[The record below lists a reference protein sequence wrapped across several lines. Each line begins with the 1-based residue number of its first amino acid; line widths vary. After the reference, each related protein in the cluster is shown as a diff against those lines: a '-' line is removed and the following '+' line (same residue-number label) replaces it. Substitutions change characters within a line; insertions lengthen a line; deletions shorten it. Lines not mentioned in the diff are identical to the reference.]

1 MNQYLSLYTFL
12 LVETSLENPDQYT
25 SYFCPSP
32 SFFFPFP
39 FRNTHCFISL
49 CIEMHWHSRVLIS
62 LVSLSLPPLFLSFS
76 PFPLELPY
84 SSRLPSSVPSSQICS
99 HENSSDIS
107 ATDTCYPYSSYLYT
121 CLIPH
126 HQILSCLPCGI
137 TSLHKSPQPSQES
150 PVHRI
155 EEMSA
160 KWKLEIQLQRH
171 ILNTVPYA
179 HHVKDKRK

>member
-76 PFPLELPY
+76 PMFFDLGKTSWKELGGSSCKFCQVCELSLPLREITRVQLDD
-84 SSRLPSSVPSSQICS
+84 SKL
-99 HENSSDIS
+99 S
-107 ATDTCYPYSSYLYT
+107 ALS
-121 CLIPH
+121 I
-126 HQILSCLPCGI
+126 HQL
-137 TSLHKSPQPSQES
+137 SPQSMGYILES
-150 PVHRI
+150 ELYGFWNIMRVWSYDKSTQT
-155 EEMSA
+155 SA
-160 KWKLEIQLQRH
+160 SWKQTERSSPGGIPKTHGQPL
-171 ILNTVPYA
+171 
-179 HHVKDKRK
+179 